1 MDFLLID
8 DHPIIRESLR
18 LTLGAL
24 FPRAEL
30 SEAASAHEA
39 MRVLPS
45 RPWTI
50 ILLDLDLPDRSG
62 LDLLRDV
69 QSLAPAAP
77 VLVFSGRSEAEFGR
91 RVLAAGAQGFL
102 SKLSSPGEIAAAVRR
117 VLSGH
122 KHISADLAE
131 SMLGHPAP
139 ASGAPPHAALSARE
153 LEVLRLYASGVAPA
167 DIAQRLRISAKT
179 VSTYRTRLLEKLALA
194 TTADLI
200 RYALQHRLA
209 N

>member
-24 FPRAEL
+24 FPRAEI
-30 SEAASAHEA
+30 SEAASAREA
-39 MRVLPS
+39 MRVLPT
-45 RPWTI
+45 RPWVI

-62 LDLLRDV
+62 LDLLHDV

-91 RVLAAGAQGFL
+91 RVLAAGAQGFV
-102 SKLSSPGEIAAAVRR
+102 SKLSPPEEIHSAIRR
-117 VLSGH
+117 VLSGR
-122 KHISADLAE
+122 KHISPDLAE
-131 SMLGHPAP
+131 NLIGQPSSAN
-139 ASGAPPHAALSARE
+139 GAPPHAALSARE
-153 LEVLRLYASGVAPA
+153 MEVLRLYATGAPPA

-179 VSTYRTRLLEKLALA
+179 VSTYRTRLLDKLALT

-209 N
+209 D